1 MLSPFPLTPLTPT
14 QYLHEIDLG
23 TYARWL
29 DQGHDPTFFFQN
41 LTEQLATAGQRV
53 VHLWEDVSRQK
64 PDIVASRLAALRGE
78 SIRVP
83 GRLTQVRRIDKA
95 TAMAFL
101 ANHHLQVALPGKIR
115 YGLFLPSRYYRVL
128 PTPPGRGTTLTPSLR
143 GGGRAV
149 PRPGGVDDELL
160 LAVATFAQPRQ
171 MMRTEATAGH
181 TAEKPHRSAELLR
194 FANRVGFTVV
204 GGLDKLLTTYLRNHP
219 ADDLMT
225 YADRDWSDGASY
237 RTLGFDW
244 IKDIPPQRFWVHP
257 DECIRYT
264 ETTLP
269 AGVEVTNVRLMGY
282 LPVFN
287 AGSRKFVKRVA
298 LAAGPTDRS

>member
-1 MLSPFPLTPLTPT
+1 MLTPFTLTPLTPT
-14 QYLHEIDLG
+14 LFLHQIELG
-23 TYARWL
+23 TYAHWL
-29 DQGHDPTFFFQN
+29 AQGHDPTFFFQN
-41 LTEQLATAGQRV
+41 LTDQMARQGQRV
-53 VHLWEDVSRQK
+53 VHVWSDVVKQK
-64 PDIVASRLAALRGE
+64 PIIVASRLAALRGE

-101 ANHHLQVALPGKIR
+101 AEHHLQVPLPGKVR
-115 YGLFLPSRYYRVL
+115 YGLFLPERYYRVL
-128 PTPPGRGTTLTPSLR
+128 PTPPPAPPLNEGEGARLPLSTEGSTGMLPSPSLR
-143 GGGRAV
+143 GGA
-149 PRPGGVDDELL
+149 GGGGNNELL

-171 MMRTEATAGH
+171 MKQDTQ
-181 TAEKPHRSAELLR
+181 PYRSAELLR

-237 RTLGFDW
+237 RKVGFEAISDT
-244 IKDIPPQRFWVHP
+244 PPQRFWVRP
-257 DECIRYT
+257 DELIRYSD
-264 ETTLP
+264 TTLP
-269 AGVEVTNVRLMGY
+269 TGVEVTNAHLLGY

-287 AGSRKFVKRVA
+287 AGSRKFVRRVV
-298 LAAGPTDRS
+298 

>member
-1 MLSPFPLTPLTPT
+1 MLTPFTLTPLTPT
-14 QYLHEIDLG
+14 LSLHQIDLD
-23 TYARWL
+23 TYAYWL
-29 DQGHDPTFFFQN
+29 AQGPDPTFFFQE
-41 LTEQLATAGQRV
+41 LTNQLSEQGQRV
-53 VHLWEDVSRQK
+53 VHLWSDVERQK
-64 PDIVASRLAALRGE
+64 PAIVASRLAALQGE

-101 ANHHLQVALPGKIR
+101 TDHHLQVPLPGKVR

-128 PTPPGRGTTLTPSLR
+128 PTPPGRGT
-143 GGGRAV
+143 A
-149 PRPGGVDDELL
+149 PGGVEELL

-171 MMRTEATAGH
+171 MMQ
-181 TAEKPHRSAELLR
+181 AEQPYRSAELLR

-204 GGLDKLLTTYLRNHP
+204 GGLDKLLATYLRNHP

-237 RTLGFDW
+237 RKLGFEAVSDT
-244 IKDIPPQRFWVHP
+244 PPQRFWVHP

-264 ETTLP
+264 DTTLP
-269 AGVEVTNVRLMGY
+269 TGVEVTNAHLLGY

-287 AGSRKFVKRVA
+287 AGSRKFVRRVV
-298 LAAGPTDRS
+298 